1 MEKHVAVYVRVSTSG
16 MKGNHQQDVGM
27 QLLDIKK
34 FLELKGI
41 TQFEIYED
49 KGHTGTKRDRPA
61 LKKLLTDCRQGK
73 VKMVVV
79 YKLDRLFRSLRD
91 LMETMAEFNTLEV
104 EFASTK
110 DAIDMTSASG
120 RLLFQVLGAFAE
132 FEAAIIKER
141 VLSGIANAKSKGV
154 KLGRPFKKGHSV
166 VEKMWNEGSSAI
178 DIANH
183 TGLSRW
189 SVYRTIR
196 KGA

>member
-1 MEKHVAVYVRVSTSG
+1 MEKQVAVYVRVSTSG
-16 MKGNHQQDVGM
+16 LKGNHQQDVGM
-27 QLLDIKK
+27 QLLDIRK
-34 FLELKGI
+34 FLEVKGI
-41 TQFEIYED
+41 KDFEIYED

-91 LMETMAEFNTLEV
+91 LMETMAEFNTLGV

-166 VEKMWNEGSSAI
+166 VQKMRDEGASAI
-178 DIANH
+178 EIAEH
-183 TGLSRW
+183 TGLSRQT
-189 SVYRTIR
+189 VYRTLE